1 MTSHDGPPGFDTS
14 VPHPA
19 RRYDY
24 WLGGKDNFA
33 PDRASGDAIA
43 AIFPSI
49 RVAALENRRFLARMV
64 RHLVTDCGI
73 RQFLDLGTG
82 LPTAGN
88 THEVA
93 QAIDPTCRIVYVDN
107 DPIVLVHARAL
118 LTSHPAGRTNY
129 LDADLR
135 NAQQII
141 GSDAVADTLDLTQPV
156 AVLLIAVLH
165 FISSDDEARAIV
177 QQIIEP
183 LVPGS
188 YLAMSHATTDL
199 LDPEIVAELA
209 AAKFPGSD
217 DITGRSY
224 QQVTALLDGLDIQPP
239 GIQVVSQWRPD
250 PGTDAPPDDQ
260 VSVYGALARV
270 PDRTAAGQHRPS

>member
-1 MTSHDGPPGFDTS
+1 MTSNDGPPGFDIS

-43 AIFPSI
+43 AIFPGI
-49 RVAALENRRFLARMV
+49 RVAARENRRVLARMV

-73 RQFLDLGTG
+73 RQFLDIGTG

-93 QAIDPTCRIVYVDN
+93 QSIDPTCRIVYVDN
-107 DPIVLVHARAL
+107 DPIVLAHARAL

-135 NAQQII
+135 NAQQIV
-141 GSDAVADTLDLTQPV
+141 GSDAVADTFDLTQPV

-165 FISSDDEARAIV
+165 FIASDDEARSIV
-177 QQIIEP
+177 QQLVEP
-183 LVPGS
+183 LAPGS
-188 YLAMSHATTDL
+188 YLAMSHATADL
-199 LDPEIVAELA
+199 LDPEIVAKFA
-209 AAKFPGSD
+209 AAKAPGD

-224 QQVTALLDGLDIQPP
+224 QQVAELLDDLDIQPP
-239 GIQVVSQWRPD
+239 GIQVVSRWRPD
-250 PGTDAPPDDQ
+250 PGTDPPPDDQ
-260 VSVYGALARV
+260 VSMYGALARV
-270 PDRTAAGQHRPS
+270 ADRAAARR

>member
-1 MTSHDGPPGFDTS
+1 MTSNDGPPGFDS
-14 VPHPA
+14 SIPHPA

-24 WLGGKDNFA
+24 WLDGKDNFQA
-33 PDRASGDAIA
+33 DRTSGDAIA

-49 RVAALENRRFLARMV
+49 RVAARANRRFLARIV
-64 RHLVTDCGI
+64 RHLVTECGI
-73 RQFLDLGTG
+73 RQFLDIGTG

-93 QAIDPTCRIVYVDN
+93 QSIDPSCRIVYVDN

-118 LTSHPAGRTNY
+118 LTSHPAGRTSY

-135 NAQQII
+135 NAQKII
-141 GSDAVADTLDLTQPV
+141 GSDAVADTLDLTQPI

-165 FISSDDEARAIV
+165 FFGSDDEARSIV
-177 QQIIEP
+177 QQLVEP
-183 LVPGS
+183 LAPGC

-199 LDPEIVAELA
+199 LDPEIVAKFA
-209 AAKFPGSD
+209 AAKAPGG

-224 QQVTALLDGLDIQPP
+224 QQFAALLDGLDIQPP
-239 GIQVVSQWRPD
+239 GIQVVSRWRPD
-250 PGTDAPPDDQ
+250 PGIDPPPDDQ

-270 PDRTAAGQHRPS
+270 ADGTAARR